1 MRKTNTLLI
10 IIVVNVLFAV
20 TAMAQRTVQDLNL
33 GWRFHAGSLDNA
45 ASPSLDDSSWRIVN
59 LPHDFQIEQP
69 WVAPAADEKADNN
82 DPAANI
88 KSRLSSRGFKE
99 MGNGWYRLHLNLAD
113 SLKGRRLLIDFG
125 GIMYLGDVYLNGQ
138 RVGGTNYGYVGFQV
152 DVTDNIR
159 WGEDNV
165 LAVMADTRAPET
177 SRWYTGGGLFRMV
190 RLISTNR
197 DVFFERHPLKITTR
211 DNRFVTIAAEVNTR
225 GRDKTMPVQ
234 IRITDP
240 QGQLVYEGRAEV
252 KRSNPS
258 RIIEQQLAEVEI
270 PNAQLW
276 DTDHPNLY
284 TVHLTLYNEKG
295 VAVDHCSERFG
306 IRTVEITPQQ
316 GLLLNGHK
324 VLLKGYANHHS
335 LGALGAAAYPRAIE
349 KRIKLMKQYGINH
362 IRTSHNPYSR
372 EFIELCDENGILVVD
387 ELYDKWTRQNTGGRV
402 GFEALWQTDVP
413 EWVKRDRNSPSVILW
428 SLGNELQQ
436 DANQPYND
444 FGVTMFRLMKTL
456 LQRYDSTRLVTVAM
470 HPRYRNW
477 QTDSLP
483 CDLAMV
489 TDVQAYNYRYMYFPG
504 DGKRFPWM
512 TFYQSEAAVATMGPN
527 FFEMDLD
534 KVMGLAY
541 WGAIDYLGESQGW
554 PAKGWNQGVF
564 DIALN
569 PKPNAYLMKSI
580 FMPNE
585 PLVHIG
591 IVERLGNQMW
601 NGVQTGT
608 DAMTDHWNRE
618 EGQRVGLITYTN
630 ADEVE
635 LLLNGKSLGTKQ
647 NPVSDPKQRNQ
658 IRWINITYAPG
669 TLEAVAR
676 TNGQVV
682 ARHKIET
689 TGPAVK
695 LVAQSDNSEWRSD
708 GLDLQHVRIAAVD
721 KKGREVPTAQ
731 GLVTFS
737 VEGPA
742 DIVGVI
748 NGDITSPELTVGNTR
763 SLYNGS
769 CSVILRSQTVSG
781 KVTLKASAPG
791 LKPVSI
797 DFSL

>member
-10 IIVVNVLFAV
+10 IIIVNVLFAV

-33 GWRFHAGSLDNA
+33 GWRFHAGSSDNA

-69 WVAPAADEKADNN
+69 WVAPAADEKANNN

-99 MGNGWYRLHLNLAD
+99 MGIGWYRLHLNLAD

-240 QGQLVYEGRAEV
+240 QGQQVYEGRAEV

-295 VAVDHCSERFG
+295 VAVVHCSERFG

-324 VLLKGYANHHS
+324 VLLKG
-335 LGALGAAAYPRAIE
+335 
-349 KRIKLMKQYGINH
+349 
-362 IRTSHNPYSR
+362 
-372 EFIELCDENGILVVD
+372 
-387 ELYDKWTRQNTGGRV
+387 
-402 GFEALWQTDVP
+402 
-413 EWVKRDRNSPSVILW
+413 
-428 SLGNELQQ
+428 
-436 DANQPYND
+436 
-444 FGVTMFRLMKTL
+444 
-456 LQRYDSTRLVTVAM
+456 
-470 HPRYRNW
+470 
-477 QTDSLP
+477 
-483 CDLAMV
+483 
-489 TDVQAYNYRYMYFPG
+489 
-504 DGKRFPWM
+504 
-512 TFYQSEAAVATMGPN
+512 
-527 FFEMDLD
+527 
-534 KVMGLAY
+534 
-541 WGAIDYLGESQGW
+541 
-554 PAKGWNQGVF
+554 
-564 DIALN
+564 
-569 PKPNAYLMKSI
+569 
-580 FMPNE
+580 
-585 PLVHIG
+585 
-591 IVERLGNQMW
+591 
-601 NGVQTGT
+601 
-608 DAMTDHWNRE
+608 
-618 EGQRVGLITYTN
+618 
-630 ADEVE
+630 
-635 LLLNGKSLGTKQ
+635 
-647 NPVSDPKQRNQ
+647 
-658 IRWINITYAPG
+658 
-669 TLEAVAR
+669 
-676 TNGQVV
+676 
-682 ARHKIET
+682 
-689 TGPAVK
+689 
-695 LVAQSDNSEWRSD
+695 
-708 GLDLQHVRIAAVD
+708 
-721 KKGREVPTAQ
+721 
-731 GLVTFS
+731 
-737 VEGPA
+737 
-742 DIVGVI
+742 
-748 NGDITSPELTVGNTR
+748 
-763 SLYNGS
+763 
-769 CSVILRSQTVSG
+769 
-781 KVTLKASAPG
+781 
-791 LKPVSI
+791 
-797 DFSL
+797 